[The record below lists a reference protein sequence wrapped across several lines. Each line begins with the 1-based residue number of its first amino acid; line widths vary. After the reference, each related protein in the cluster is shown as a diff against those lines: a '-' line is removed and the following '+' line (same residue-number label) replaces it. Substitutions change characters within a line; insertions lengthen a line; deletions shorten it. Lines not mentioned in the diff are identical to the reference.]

1 MYFGYINTIMICSQ
15 ARRNEKN
22 SGGGRGG
29 GAGRLLKN
37 VGQVAKEDCSIEM
50 A

>member
-1 MYFGYINTIMICSQ
+1 MKKILG
-15 ARRNEKN
+15 A
-22 SGGGRGG
+22 GGGGW
-29 GAGRLLKN
+29 AGRLLKN